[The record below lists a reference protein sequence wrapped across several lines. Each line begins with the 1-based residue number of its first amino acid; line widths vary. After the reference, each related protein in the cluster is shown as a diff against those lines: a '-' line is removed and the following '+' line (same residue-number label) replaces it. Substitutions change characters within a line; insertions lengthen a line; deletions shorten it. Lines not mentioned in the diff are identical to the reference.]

1 MAGPN
6 RLDAAGNNVSFPTWA
21 FGKSTKLC
29 VRSLDPN
36 NYGAVTV
43 QCGDAAA
50 EQLGCGG
57 GQSNCIDREWGGA
70 YVNVV
75 NSRNDM
81 TVPVDVWTE

>member
-21 FGKSTKLC
+21 
-29 VRSLDPN
+29 
-36 NYGAVTV
+36 V

>member
-21 FGKSTKLC
+21 FSKSTKLC

-43 QCGDAAA
+43 LIG
-50 EQLGCGG
+50 
-57 GQSNCIDREWGGA
+57 
-70 YVNVV
+70 
-75 NSRNDM
+75 
-81 TVPVDVWTE
+81 T

>member
-43 QCGDAAA
+43 LIG
-50 EQLGCGG
+50 
-57 GQSNCIDREWGGA
+57 
-70 YVNVV
+70 
-75 NSRNDM
+75 
-81 TVPVDVWTE
+81 T